1 MVREY
6 TNKLLDY
13 CENYGVDIVWEETLR
28 SLLNYISEDEVKQ
41 FVQDELPGIDEIDE

>member
-13 CENYGVDIVWEETLR
+13 CENYGVDVWEETLK
-28 SLLNYISEDEVKQ
+28 SLLDYINEDQVKQ
-41 FVQDELPGIDEIDE
+41 FVQDELPLIDEIDE